1 MTTSTTPSAGND
13 SITGTSNDDYLD
25 GLAGSDTIRGEG
37 GDDRLVGGPGN
48 DLLDGGA
55 DGRFGDMVD
64 YIGSPTGVTVDL
76 QAGTASDG
84 FGGSD
89 VLVSIERVGGSNY
102 ADTLVGSSD

>member
-1 MTTSTTPSAGND
+1 MTTSTTPSTGND

-37 GDDRLVGGPGN
+37 GDDKLVGGLGN

-76 QAGTASDG
+76 QEEPQATGLAEAMYWFRSKG
-84 FGGSD
+84 LEVRIMPISW
-89 VLVSIERVGGSNY
+89 S
-102 ADTLVGSSD
+102 